1 MAVSN
6 EIARIEA
13 RYSVCRLASLG
24 CRTTCRD
31 IVRLISGPSNDGRLS
46 RKSRHATIRISSPSE
61 YQRTLLAYRN
71 HSDPKEDMIFEKLK
85 ARDPVAAE
93 RIGDLES
100 EHQHERIRLQ
110 RVADVIRLILTD
122 HDVLGETFKH
132 IIGDFIEQEREHMK
146 MEECLVFSAAAHA
159 LQSEDWA
166 EIDAR
171 WSEAK
176 DSLFNV
182 AIEERCQSLR
192 ERILRWQREKSE
204 LENHAFIHK

>member
-1 MAVSN
+1 MTKMIRVLREEHRN
-6 EIARIEA
+6 IEELLLVLE
-13 RYSVCRLASLG
+13 RELLVFGRGERPDYEV
-24 CRTTCRD
+24 
-31 IVRLISGPSNDGRLS
+31 VKKVISYFQDYPDCC
-46 RKSRHATIRISSPSE
+46 H
-61 YQRTLLAYRN
+61 
-71 HSDPKEDMIFEKLK
+71 HPKEDMIFEKLK

>member
-1 MAVSN
+1 MTKMIWVLREEHRN
-6 EIARIEA
+6 IEELLLVLE
-13 RYSVCRLASLG
+13 RELLVFGRGERPDYEV
-24 CRTTCRD
+24 
-31 IVRLISGPSNDGRLS
+31 VKKVISYFQDYPDCC
-46 RKSRHATIRISSPSE
+46 H
-61 YQRTLLAYRN
+61 
-71 HSDPKEDMIFEKLK
+71 HPKEDMIFEKLK